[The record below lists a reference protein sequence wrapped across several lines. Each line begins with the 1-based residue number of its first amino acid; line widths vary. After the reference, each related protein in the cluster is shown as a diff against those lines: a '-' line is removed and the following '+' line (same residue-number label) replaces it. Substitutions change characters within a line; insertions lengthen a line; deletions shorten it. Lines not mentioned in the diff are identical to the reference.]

1 MALVQWCCCFLFIFW
16 FWMLIREEPIIAPPT
31 AHHVI
36 FCSCP
41 LALFLLLFTF
51 NSSCLHPA
59 VTRQCTKR
67 VIVDVVISYPLCIS
81 LSPSLSLFA
90 VYASVARVVLS
101 SYNSPLYLV
110 SNGEEEE
117 DCGAVLR

>member
-1 MALVQWCCCFLFIFW
+1 MAL
-16 FWMLIREEPIIAPPT
+16 RT
-31 AHHVI
+31 AHDVI

-41 LALFLLLFTF
+41 LALSLLLFTF
-51 NSSCLHPA
+51 TFGCLRPA

-81 LSPSLSLFA
+81 LSLSFSLSLFA
-90 VYASVARVVLS
+90 IYASVARVVLS